1 MAKVSASAGGLL
13 ALAFVVAAIGLGGC
27 TSTQSRQRASVVEY
41 LYPDRNDPTPET
53 GIPVLTLPIRVGL
66 AFVPGGAGAELSE
79 VERQDLLGR
88 VADHFRQH
96 PYVGGIELVPS
107 SYISPKGGFENLEQ
121 IRSLLG
127 ADVVALVSYDQLQSS
142 RQSALPWWLGAQ
154 AMTVW
159 TLVGAYVIPNE
170 TNTTH
175 TLMDTAVFDI
185 VSRKML
191 FRAPGTSRVKGSS
204 NLFGDGHELR
214 NDSLDGYRMAAQDM
228 IRNLDQQLIA
238 FAARTKDRPDEVK
251 VVKTADYQGGG
262 DIGLE
267 GLIGIV
273 AVAGALAWSRR
284 RDR

>member
-1 MAKVSASAGGLL
+1 MAFPPRSAQPLTLLLLLL
-13 ALAFVVAAIGLGGC
+13 AVALGGC
-27 TSTQSRQRASVVEY
+27 MSNQSRQRASVVEY
-41 LYPDRNDPTPET
+41 LYPDRNNPMPET

-66 AFVPGGAGAELSE
+66 AFVPGGSGSELSE
-79 VERQDLLGR
+79 VERQELLAR
-88 VADHFRQH
+88 VASHFRQH
-96 PYVGGIELVPS
+96 PYVGAIELVPS
-107 SYISPKGGFENLEQ
+107 SYVSPKGGFDNLEQ
-121 IRSLLG
+121 IRSMLG
-127 ADVVALVSYDQLQSS
+127 ADVIALVSYDQLQSS
-142 RQSALPWWLGAQ
+142 RQSALPAWLGLQ
-154 AMTVW
+154 GMTVW

-185 VSRKML
+185 ASRKML

-214 NDSLDGYRMAAQDM
+214 SDSMDGYRMAAQDM
-228 IRNLDQQLIA
+228 IRNLDHQLVA
-238 FAARTKDRPDEVK
+238 FADRTKERPEEYK
-251 VVKTADYQGGG
+251 VVKTADYKGGG
-262 DIGLE
+262 DVGIE